1 MRKITLRITEEDY
14 ELAFSRSQA
23 STQSINAFFVGLLHQ
38 SDGIN
43 TGDDGMSDG
52 INTKSDGMSDGIC
65 LEARLAQKVLVSLW
79 TRSHFCGT
87 IRKMFAD
94 TVKRYVAEIY
104 T

>member
-38 SDGIN
+38 SDG
-43 TGDDGMSDG
+43 TDLKDDG
-52 INTKSDGMSDGIC
+52 INTKSDGTFMKDDGIN